1 MVRESLEVG
10 DEEGR
15 DGKLL
20 LLPGEPQLVA
30 AIPRQRVEVGEEGG
44 LLHVLPQEG
53 VQGGESQFV
62 PRVDVTGR
70 AHFKTVESASVVC
83 DICDEWCVFISLFT
97 MSLIN
102 VRGQRD
108 SELIDVEFLF
118 YFVHYHYVR
127 LQSCHTQFRGD
138 SAPSRCFPAR
148 QITVHLEAAFVHIVH
163 NEIDQIVVPPC
174 VSVRLISAVF

>member
-1 MVRESLEVG
+1 MRESLEVG

-44 LLHVLPQEG
+44 LLHVLPQER

-70 AHFKTVESASVVC
+70 AHFKTVESASVVG
-83 DICDEWCVFISLFT
+83 DIGEEWCVFLSLFT
-97 MSLIN
+97 ISLVN
-102 VRGQRD
+102 VHGQRD
-108 SELIDVEFLF
+108 SEFINVEFLF
-118 YFVHYHYVR
+118 YFVHNHNIWF
-127 LQSCHTQFRGD
+127 QPCHT
-138 SAPSRCFPAR
+138 
-148 QITVHLEAAFVHIVH
+148 
-163 NEIDQIVVPPC
+163 
-174 VSVRLISAVF
+174 

>member
-1 MVRESLEVG
+1 MGGRVVRESLEVR

-20 LLPGEPQLVA
+20 LLPGEPHLIATVPCQG
-30 AIPRQRVEVGEEGG
+30 VEVREEGG

-53 VQGGESQFV
+53 VEGGESQLV

-70 AHFKTVESASVVC
+70 AHFKAVESANVVG
-83 DICDEWCVFISLFT
+83 DIGDEWCVFISLFT

-118 YFVHYHYVR
+118 YFVHYHYVWF
-127 LQSCHTQFRGD
+127 QPCHT
-138 SAPSRCFPAR
+138 
-148 QITVHLEAAFVHIVH
+148 
-163 NEIDQIVVPPC
+163 
-174 VSVRLISAVF
+174 